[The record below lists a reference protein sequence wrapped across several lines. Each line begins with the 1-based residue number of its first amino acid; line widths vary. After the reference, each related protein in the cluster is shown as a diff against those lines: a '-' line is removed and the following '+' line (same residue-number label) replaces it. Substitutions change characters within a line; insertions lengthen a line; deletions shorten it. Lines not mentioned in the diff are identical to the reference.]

1 MGEVFLQRLH
11 VALVVLAHEGA
22 AGVVP
27 LQHHQLALE
36 LRELD
41 GLARGVAQREVGRGL
56 ADAGGGIVAGV
67 DVSGVRVCEHRQF
80 EPRLAALGMVSCGDR
95 GGVQFWQRDGATS
108 NACPR
113 PASLTGSEFNA
124 QETGLR
130 ALRRAAFRGD
140 FFAQLELGA
149 RYSAVRA
156 TDKNIEDPIESS
168 VWYAMALANE
178 EGFAPINR
186 VERGL
191 GELASWWERYVA
203 SNPDV
208 QAIVAANDDMALGAI
223 EAAKAAGHAD
233 LVAPPTFPVVVQEA
247 TLAQLLA
254 EPDAGIDFSRVVHG
268 EQRFTYTRAIVAGD
282 ELTATLTV
290 SSVKSL
296 GGHNMVT
303 ADSDIVDAEGKH
315 VVTAISTL
323 VVRGDED

>member
-1 MGEVFLQRLH
+1 MAVNPELQGRVFPPT
-11 VALVVLAHEGA
+11 ALYL
-22 AGVVP
+22 
-27 LQHHQLALE
+27 
-36 LRELD
+36 
-41 GLARGVAQREVGRGL
+41 VGREK
-56 ADAGGGIVAGV
+56 I
-67 DVSGVRVCEHRQF
+67 R
-80 EPRLAALGMVSCGDR
+80 
-95 GGVQFWQRDGATS
+95 
-108 NACPR
+108 
-113 PASLTGSEFNA
+113 EFS
-124 QETGLR
+124 R
-130 ALRRAAFRGD
+130 AVL
-140 FFAQLELGA
+140 
-149 RYSAVRA
+149 S
-156 TDKNIEDPIESS
+156 TN
-168 VWYAMALANE
+168 
-178 EGFAPINR
+178 PINF
-186 VERGL
+186 
-191 GELASWWERYVA
+191 
-203 SNPDV
+203 DV
-208 QAIVAANDDMALGAI
+208 